1 MQARSQSPE
10 AKEIAR
16 RLLTSVVGLRERT
29 VSTELVDAA
38 RQLAR
43 QGAMSAAI
51 AALRLAQLDGLRR
64 SAVRKLRL
72 ELRVVLKAPSRPANA
87 P

>member
-1 MQARSQSPE
+1 MQARTQSPE

-16 RLLTSVVGLRERT
+16 RLLASVVGLRERT
-29 VSTELVDAA
+29 VSTELIDAA

-43 QGAMSAAI
+43 HGAMSAAI

-64 SAVRKLRL
+64 SALRKLKL
-72 ELRVVLKAPSRPANA
+72 ELRVVLKAPVKAR
-87 P
+87 